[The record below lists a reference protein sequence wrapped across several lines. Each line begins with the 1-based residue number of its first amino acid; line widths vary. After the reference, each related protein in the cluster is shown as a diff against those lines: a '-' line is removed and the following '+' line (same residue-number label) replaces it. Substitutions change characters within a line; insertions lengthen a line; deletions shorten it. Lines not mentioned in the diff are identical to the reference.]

1 MNYTHCMLLVFIVV
15 LSACKPMYMVS
26 DNEAKIYKISQAD
39 VDSVSEI
46 AQLLK
51 PYRDSLSLIMNEVI
65 GQSKGNFK
73 KEKPGGSLGNLV
85 ADAMFFK
92 AKKINPAT
100 QNAICNYGGIRI
112 NEIRSGDITRGKIF
126 ELLPFENE
134 LVILELNG
142 TQLKQ
147 WIEVMAKSD
156 GWPIA
161 TYLPM
166 NLPKLKQA
174 LAYQDSF
181 TVFDPRTATSK
192 DSIITFSPLADD
204 VMYTIATNDYIANG
218 GDQCDFLKT
227 CKRINTGLLIRD
239 VMIEYIQTHSY
250 CFPNPTQR
258 VHIVK

>member
-1 MNYTHCMLLVFIVV
+1 MIYTHRMLLVLIML

-26 DNEAKIYKISQAD
+26 SNETNVYKISHTEAD
-39 VDSVSEI
+39 SASEI
-46 AQLLK
+46 AKLLK

-73 KEKPGGSLGNLV
+73 KEKPGGSLGNFV
-85 ADAMFFK
+85 ADAMLSK
-92 AKKINPAT
+92 AKTINPAT
-100 QNAICNYGGIRI
+100 QNALCNYGGIRI
-112 NEIRSGDITRGKIF
+112 NEIQQGNITRGKIF

-134 LVILELNG
+134 LVILEVNG
-142 TQLKQ
+142 KQLTQ

-156 GWPIA
+156 GWPVA

-174 LAYQDSF
+174 LAYTEKF
-181 TVFDPRTATSK
+181 TVFDPQTATSK
-192 DSIITFSPLADD
+192 DTIITFSPLADN
-204 VMYTIATNDYIANG
+204 VIYTITTNDYIANG

-239 VMIEYIQTHSY
+239 VMIEYIQTHSN